1 MMTEL
6 DFLKEHWSKQTD
18 YPIKTRAEIQKILQK
33 SSSNTLKWLIGA
45 NIFELCF
52 FILIG
57 LLFGNSAEDQIDAES
72 IYWLS
77 KLDYVIYALPIIFSL
92 IFISLIRKINTNN
105 SVSGLISSVIK
116 ARKLLNI
123 YIYINFSIFI
133 GIIYYSIYL
142 SLTSEQFKNVNSAE
156 LSPTVTFTIL
166 IITCVLIS
174 IVYML
179 IIWGFYKLLYG
190 RFLKRLNQNL
200 DQLKDM
206 E

>member
-1 MMTEL
+1 MTEL

-92 IFISLIRKINTNN
+92 IFISLIRKISTNN

>member
-1 MMTEL
+1 MTEL

-18 YPIKTRAEIQKILQK
+18 YPIKTRAEIKKILQK

>member
-1 MMTEL
+1 MTEL

>member
-1 MMTEL
+1 MTEL

-18 YPIKTRAEIQKILQK
+18 YPIKTRAEIQGILQK

-57 LLFGNSAEDQIDAES
+57 LVFGSSAENQLDAETT
-72 IYWLS
+72 YWFS
-77 KLDYVIYALPIIFSL
+77 KLDYVIYALPIIFSI
-92 IFISLIRKINTNN
+92 IFITLIKKINTNN
-105 SVSGLISSVIK
+105 TVSGLISSVLK

-142 SLTSEQFKNVNSAE
+142 SLTSDQFKNINSPE

-166 IITCVLIS
+166 IITCIIIS

-190 RFLKRLNQNL
+190 RFLKRLNKNL